1 MGALGGGLSIAGG
14 AAVAGCAGAGAKV
27 CVGAAMGALTTTT
40 SKITSD
46 AVDLAISEGL
56 AGERIK
62 QMVDA
67 KSRDEIFSAQN
78 AKQVLK
84 TAALGA
90 AVGGAVQG
98 LASACNGAAN
108 SSEYID
114 DVANVIQAGR
124 RVPLELQGAE
134 VVPKMLSFSLAQLM
148 GAGTLANRVQKLA
161 PEVSHKLVFDASK
174 ADFILSR
181 TNNQKDFADQA
192 VVALLREGFTLCADN
207 SLTSNWGGPG
217 WVDRY
222 VEDAQKTRWGVL
234 VLENG
239 KDFFKSQPCCEELYA
254 ARCAGLNLTKVH
266 GSSIQRGEY
275 LWVLITDELFSTR
288 QRYEE
293 VMRRRHGEQ
302 YTPHYHEA
310 ETFDEHHYT
319 YYCIVPKGR
328 QARLTGAAKQKF

>member
-207 SLTSNWGGPG
+207 SLTSNWG
-217 WVDRY
+217 D
-222 VEDAQKTRWGVL
+222 L
-234 VLENG
+234 VG
-239 KDFFKSQPCCEELYA
+239 
-254 ARCAGLNLTKVH
+254 
-266 GSSIQRGEY
+266 
-275 LWVLITDELFSTR
+275 
-288 QRYEE
+288 
-293 VMRRRHGEQ
+293 
-302 YTPHYHEA
+302 
-310 ETFDEHHYT
+310 
-319 YYCIVPKGR
+319 
-328 QARLTGAAKQKF
+328 LTGMLKMLRKPGGESWCWRTERISSRANRAVKSCMQRAVQGSISPKCTAAPFSAESICGC